1 MRSLRQWGGR
11 VPALLVV
18 EREEVTREQI
28 TNEVWVVGGEIR
40 VVGSGEAGGGGGG
53 EKLGE
58 RDQGFWER

>member
-1 MRSLRQWGGR
+1 M
-11 VPALLVV
+11 PALLVV